1 MISEIFG
8 PVLLLAVL
16 ATAAPLSAQDTLPKE
31 APSDSFPAMT
41 PKPIVVDDVDDV
53 DKAQR
58 LMQIGDYARAAD
70 LLEATLEKSPP
81 TPMLLQ
87 LLTTCYEQSKNYSK
101 LILFLQHR
109 LSVEPPGFAIYRD
122 LGRAYLLSG
131 SPDSAAPYLYKAVEN
146 AQDKERAYSA
156 IADIFYKFGQY
167 GMEQSLIDSAR
178 IVTGNPDFLADH
190 MGDALAA
197 QRDFGAAA
205 MEYLAYMD
213 KDSAAAA
220 TAEEQ
225 LISLMRYP
233 ESADTVMAV
242 LAGQIAIR
250 KESKRL
256 QNIYGQLLMEQDRFD
271 DAFDYFRGRD
281 SLQEGTGSDILYF
294 MHECN
299 RRKKYDYTL
308 EAGNY
313 FASYHER
320 SPLKNSVEFVTAEAD
335 IALGRYDDALASYQA
350 IAADFIRPAHRAEA
364 NLDIGLLY
372 KDHLGDLSKA
382 KDYLNEVMRSVPG
395 GPFAIQAQQA
405 LADIAIQ
412 EHNLD
417 LAESLD
423 SSLMELELP
432 PDVAEQ
438 TEFAMAEI
446 SLFKGDFKDAAT
458 RFRQIISRYP
468 RGFYVNDA
476 IQYSMII
483 SETLDDAPSQID
495 LFSSAEYFRYVKK
508 TDSLEF
514 YLTKICRVGIPSLAP
529 ISYVHLAEL
538 YRNQNQYQAA
548 TDAVDSLQAQY
559 PDSYYLPYGLK
570 LKADIY
576 MQSSDT
582 KEQALEMYRN
592 LLEKYPTY
600 PFTAEIRDVVRRETP
615 TGRI

>member
-1 MISEIFG
+1 MTSRILGSVF
-8 PVLLLAVL
+8 LLAVL
-16 ATAAPLSAQDTLPKE
+16 AVAASLPAQGILPDE
-31 APSDSFPAMT
+31 APPDSFQVLRPQ
-41 PKPIVVDDVDDV
+41 PIADDDDI

-58 LMQIGDYARAAD
+58 LMQLGDFARAAD
-70 LLEATLEKSPP
+70 LLESVMEKSPP
-81 TPMLLQ
+81 TPMLLE

-101 LILFLQHR
+101 LILFLQRR
-109 LSVEPPGFAIYRD
+109 LDTQPPTFALYRD
-122 LGRAYLLSG
+122 LGRAYILSG
-131 SPDSAAPYLYKAVEN
+131 SPDSAAPYFYKAVEI
-146 AQDKERAYSA
+146 AEDKERAYSA

-178 IVTGNPDFLADH
+178 SLTGNPRLLADH

-197 QRDFGAAA
+197 QRQFGAAA
-205 MEYLAYMD
+205 TEYLAYME

-220 TAEEQ
+220 AGEEQ

-242 LAGQIAIR
+242 LAGQIAAR
-250 KESKRL
+250 KENKRL

-271 DAFDYFRGRD
+271 AAFDYFRGRD
-281 SLQEGTGSDILYF
+281 SLQEGSGSDILYF
-294 MHECN
+294 MQECN

-308 EAGNY
+308 EAEKY

-335 IALGRYDDALASYQA
+335 IALGRYDDALAAYQA

-364 NLDIGLLY
+364 NLNIGLLY
-372 KDHLGDLSKA
+372 KDHLGDPGKA
-382 KDYLNEVMRSVPG
+382 KEYLNEVLRSVPG
-395 GPFAIQAQQA
+395 GSYAVSAQQA
-405 LADIAIQ
+405 LADIAIR

-417 LAESLD
+417 LADSLNT
-423 SSLMELELP
+423 SLLELELP

-438 TEFAMAEI
+438 TDFTLAEI
-446 SLFKGDFKDAAT
+446 ALFKGNFKDAAT
-458 RFRQIISRYP
+458 RFGQIISRYP

-476 IQYSMII
+476 IQYSLII
-483 SETLDDAPSQID
+483 SETLDDAPTQID
-495 LFSSAEYFRYVKK
+495 LFSSAEYFRYVKV

-538 YRNQNQYQAA
+538 YKDQNQFQAA
-548 TDAVDSLQAQY
+548 TEAVDSLQAQY
-559 PDSYYLPYGLK
+559 PDSYFLPYGLK

-576 MQSSDT
+576 MESSDT
-582 KEQALEMYRN
+582 KTQALEMYRN

-600 PFTAEIRDVVRRETP
+600 PFTAEIRDIVRRETP